1 MTHASRGP
9 ARVHAQSP
17 TSTDRGEGD
26 IEVLPHRGLLVRLLR
41 LLLVLACC
49 FGALQFLSEMVAWV
63 NRARVLAGES
73 DDEKRKVILGD
84 LAPFLEEAARQ
95 IPERASVLLVTNELP
110 WRARYLLLPRTVY
123 TYEGPVAET
132 EGLGA
137 RVLAE
142 EAALLARLD
151 ISWVVSYVRSTSGT
165 YRIIDS
171 DIIAVRRMKKAPVPS
186 SRNQD
191 PGERVPRG
199 QLKFRTGGWRRI
211 GT

>member
-1 MTHASRGP
+1 MTHESTGP
-9 ARVHAQSP
+9 ARVHPQSP
-17 TSTDRGEGD
+17 PSADRGEGGT
-26 IEVLPHRGLLVRLLR
+26 EVLPHRGLLARLLR

-49 FGALQFLSEMVAWV
+49 FGALQFLTEMVAWV
-63 NRARVLAGES
+63 NRARVLAGKSEA
-73 DDEKRKVILGD
+73 EKRKVILGD

-142 EAALLARLD
+142 EAALLGRLD
-151 ISWVVSYVRSTSGT
+151 ISWVVSYIRSTSGT

-171 DIIAVRRMKKAPVPS
+171 DIIAVPPDV
-186 SRNQD
+186 
-191 PGERVPRG
+191 
-199 QLKFRTGGWRRI
+199 RTGED
-211 GT
+211 